1 MAKIFSYKQ
10 QEIIISKLQKIIGPE
25 KNKMFPEK
33 DIEIENARIKNTL
46 QGIAAYGAQ
55 LQNFIGMLTV
65 TIAGD
70 ENRISPMDDLEV
82 IINKTVIAY
91 DSINY
96 YVDKFRRFLN
106 KKGFKFIYVT
116 SFELQKD
123 GNLHAHIY
131 FSVPLKAFSDF
142 FVFYHEYK
150 KTFTEPKKI
159 NKGKKTIIPIGRS
172 QLGISKEFLHKLT
185 EAGYEFKCY
194 SNPQKPER
202 FDWRCVNFVSEQEFK
217 SGNWPTLF
225 FYDAEAFAKLYSEKI
240 LEYLQK
246 NNNTDNERKN
256 KSTAQKVVGS
266 NFVKHN
272 SKAFFESDEWKE
284 MQKQFIRKICG
295 RVYTSS
301 RLPIPVS
308 AYQKKRKE
316 IMEIYPQ
323 YRNFNT
329 LITDYLNGKATY
341 ENGILTCPNG
351 KSIKLK

>member
-1 MAKIFSYKQ
+1 MIQLFTTKQ
-10 QEIIISKLQKIIGPE
+10 QAIIISKLKKIIGPE

-55 LQNFIGMLTV
+55 PQNFIGMLTV

-70 ENRISPMDDLEV
+70 ENRISPMDDLPV
-82 IINKTVIAY
+82 IINKTIIAY
-91 DSINY
+91 DSIIY
-96 YVDKFRRFLN
+96 YMNQLKKFLN
-106 KKGFKFIYVT
+106 KKGFKLIYVI

-131 FSVPLKAFSDF
+131 FSVSLKAFADF
-142 FVFYHEYK
+142 FVFYHNYNK
-150 KTFTEPKKI
+150 SFNGPKKL
-159 NKGKKTIIPIGRS
+159 NKGKKIIIPIGRS
-172 QLGISKEFLHKLT
+172 QLGISKEFLRKLT
-185 EAGYEFKCY
+185 EAGYEFIPY
-194 SNPQKPER
+194 SNPKNPER
-202 FDWRCVNFVSEQEFK
+202 FDWRCVNLVSKEEFS
-217 SGNWPTLF
+217 SGNWPTLY
-225 FYDAEAFAKLYSEKI
+225 FYDTEAFAKLYSENI

-246 NNNTDNERKN
+246 NSTTYERKN

-272 SKAFFESDEWKE
+272 SKSFYDSDEWKE
-284 MQKQFIRKICG
+284 IQKQFIRKVCG
-295 RVYTSS
+295 KVYTSS

-341 ENGILTCPNG
+341 ENGILTYPNG